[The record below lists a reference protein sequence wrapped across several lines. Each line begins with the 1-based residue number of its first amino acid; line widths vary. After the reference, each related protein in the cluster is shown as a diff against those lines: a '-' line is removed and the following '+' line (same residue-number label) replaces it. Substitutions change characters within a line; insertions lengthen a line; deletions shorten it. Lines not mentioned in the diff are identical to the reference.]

1 MNLCTTPNEW
11 PILHICKNWQG
22 SAFPLTTKTDNCCQP
37 LIFSISPDWQTDTG
51 KNMWKSEGSIHQMTA
66 VCSQRSLILT
76 HVLYIS
82 LNAASIWGNPWP
94 QICTFLGYRASD
106 SRAYKDNKRIV
117 TIILKN
123 TITIR
128 MQILLLDLT
137 PHKTS
142 PSTYTFNFDSVNK
155 NTLLTSIFFSNN
167 SHCCSPNCQL
177 R

>member
-22 SAFPLTTKTDNCCQP
+22 SAVPLTTKTDNCCQP
-37 LIFSISPDWQTDTG
+37 LIFPISPDWETDAG

-106 SRAYKDNKRIV
+106 SRAYKDNKRLV
-117 TIILKN
+117 TIIFKN
-123 TITIR
+123 TIPKKDANSITWFDTSQNFTINLHI
-128 MQILLLDLT
+128 QLW
-137 PHKTS
+137 
-142 PSTYTFNFDSVNK
+142 
-155 NTLLTSIFFSNN
+155 FSQQK
-167 SHCCSPNCQL
+167 HFVH
-177 R
+177 